1 MEEVQPPEE
10 EEVVVSNTMLN
21 MKDEYQNQEQD
32 RRLVELENHWSVLN
46 DEFGKI
52 KDGLQV
58 VKTNQEWI
66 MKFFWVIASTTM
78 ATLVSSVLMLI
89 LKI

>member
-1 MEEVQPPEE
+1 
-10 EEVVVSNTMLN
+10 MLN